1 MSMRFINDN
10 SAPMKR
16 YINFFLVGILFGI
29 IMTKSEAISW
39 FRIHEMFR
47 FESFHM
53 FGIIGVAVVLGALII
68 ALMKRYQVK
77 TWRNT
82 LVAYKPLPLSP
93 VRHLLAGSIFG
104 LGWALMG
111 ACPGPMFVMLG
122 NGFSIFLVVLLG
134 ATLGT
139 FFYGITKKYLPH

>member
-1 MSMRFINDN
+1 
-10 SAPMKR
+10 MKLFS
-16 YINFFLVGILFGI
+16 YTLVGILFGI
-29 IMTKSEAISW
+29 IMSKSEAISW

-53 FGIIGVAVVLGALII
+53 YGIIGVAVILGALIL
-68 ALMKRYQVK
+68 AVMKK
-77 TWRNT
+77 TKMKTLRET
-82 LVAYKPLPLSP
+82 LVQYTPMKLSMP
-93 VRHLLAGSIFG
+93 RHLIAGTIFG

-122 NGFSIFLVVLLG
+122 HGFGIFALVILS

-139 FFYGITKKYLPH
+139 FTYGVVKDKLPH

>member
-1 MSMRFINDN
+1 MRLLSYF
-10 SAPMKR
+10 A
-16 YINFFLVGILFGI
+16 VGIVFGI
-29 IMTKSEAISW
+29 IMTKSEAVSW

-53 FGIIGVAVVLGALII
+53 YGIIGTAVVLGALSIW
-68 ALMKRYQVK
+68 ALKRFNVK
-77 TWRNT
+77 TLRDT
-82 LVAYKPLPLSP
+82 LVTYTPMKLSIP
-93 VRHLLAGSIFG
+93 RHLLAGSIFG

-122 NGFSIFLVVLLG
+122 HGFWIFALVILS

-139 FFYGITKKYLPH
+139 FVYGVVKDYLPH

>member
-1 MSMRFINDN
+1 MRQF
-10 SAPMKR
+10 SF
-16 YINFFLVGILFGI
+16 YIVGILFGI

-39 FRIHEMFR
+39 YRIHEMFR

-53 FGIIGVAVVLGALII
+53 YGIIGVAVILGAIVI
-68 ALMKRYQVK
+68 GIMKRFNIK
-77 TWRNT
+77 TLRDT
-82 LVAYKPLPLSP
+82 FVTYKPMPFNIK
-93 VRHLLAGSIFG
+93 RHLIAGSIFG

-122 NGFSIFLVVLLG
+122 HGFSIFLLVIAS

-139 FFYGITKKYLPH
+139 FTYGVIKDYLPH

>member
-1 MSMRFINDN
+1 MRLF
-10 SAPMKR
+10 SF
-16 YINFFLVGILFGI
+16 YIVGTLFGI

-53 FGIIGVAVVLGALII
+53 YGIIGTAVVLGAIII
-68 ALMKRYQVK
+68 ALMKRFKMK
-77 TWRNT
+77 TLRNT
-82 LVAYKPLPLSP
+82 IVSYTPMKWNPR
-93 VRHLLAGSIFG
+93 RHILAGSIFG

-122 NGFSIFLVVLLG
+122 HGFWIFILVIFG

-139 FFYGITKKYLPH
+139 FTYGIVRDKLPH

>member
-1 MSMRFINDN
+1 MRLL
-10 SAPMKR
+10 S
-16 YINFFLVGILFGI
+16 FFSVGILFGI

-53 FGIIGVAVVLGALII
+53 YGIIGVAVALGVIII
-68 ALMKRYQVK
+68 AAMKRLKVK
-77 TWRNT
+77 TWRGEF
-82 LVAYKPLPLSP
+82 VKYKALPLNP
-93 VRHLLAGSIFG
+93 TRHLVAGSIFG

-122 NGFSIFLVVLLG
+122 HGFGIIALMILSAL
-134 ATLGT
+134 LGT
-139 FFYGITKKYLPH
+139 FTYGLLRHKLPH